1 MDSPP
6 QTEHAR
12 GMRGTPLARSDP
24 QDDPLLLLVALI
36 RDLRRLAPC
45 LLSEEEVP
53 RSWWA
58 DIRHEEVVWWQQGWQ
73 ATPALAVPT
82 EPKLIPIPFLN
93 KHHWRVA
100 QDPDDLPAVA
110 YRGPLTPVK
119 IERLPVTQPAITNLV
134 FRLPLIIGWGD

>member
-1 MDSPP
+1 MRAWSTRREPGRGPWQRRSGCQAGEVGP
-6 QTEHAR
+6 QGGIVLCFSHFSST
-12 GMRGTPLARSDP
+12 TS
-24 QDDPLLLLVALI
+24 
-36 RDLRRLAPC
+36 LRIP
-45 LLSEEEVP
+45 
-53 RSWWA
+53 W
-58 DIRHEEVVWWQQGWQ
+58 VWWQQGWQ